1 QSGAIAFSDGL
12 NSIQSPGILLKA
24 LQYVK
29 AINKIIIQL
38 PDDYSVST
46 NGLMHEGIISTQL
59 GLPGKPSIAEE
70 LMITRDI
77 ELVKYTGSKIHFT
90 GVSTI
95 KSLELIAQAKKEG
108 LQVSC
113 SAAPY
118 HLLYTDEDMTGYDT
132 NLKLNPPLR
141 TKEDKQALV
150 DAVLNGTID
159 CIASHHLPQDI
170 DNKLVEFEYAKN
182 GMIGLQTSFA
192 MVRTAIP
199 QISLERLIDL
209 FSTAPGKIFE
219 LNLPSITTSQRA
231 CISLFLPNQPWSFT
245 KEMSKSKSGNTSL
258 FGKELYGRPLG
269 IINKGGLFLND

>member
-1 QSGAIAFSDGL
+1 P
-12 NSIQSPGILLKA
+12 IQSPGILLKA

-29 AINKIIIQL
+29 AINKTIIQL

-95 KSLELIAQAKKEG
+95 KSLELISQAKKEG

-159 CIASHHLPQDI
+159 CIASHHLPQ
-170 DNKLVEFEYAKN
+170 NV
-182 GMIGLQTSFA
+182 
-192 MVRTAIP
+192 
-199 QISLERLIDL
+199 
-209 FSTAPGKIFE
+209 
-219 LNLPSITTSQRA
+219 
-231 CISLFLPNQPWSFT
+231 
-245 KEMSKSKSGNTSL
+245 
-258 FGKELYGRPLG
+258 
-269 IINKGGLFLND
+269 